1 MVIVFWF
8 VLTFWFGSD
17 FCLVQRSKSLAMVF
31 DVGNLIWL
39 EMMRF
44 LVLDKRS
51 MVVYGD
57 TYFLGFLV
65 EEMEEL

>member
-1 MVIVFWF
+1 
-8 VLTFWFGSD
+8 
-17 FCLVQRSKSLAMVF
+17 MVF

-44 LVLDKRS
+44 LVLAKRS